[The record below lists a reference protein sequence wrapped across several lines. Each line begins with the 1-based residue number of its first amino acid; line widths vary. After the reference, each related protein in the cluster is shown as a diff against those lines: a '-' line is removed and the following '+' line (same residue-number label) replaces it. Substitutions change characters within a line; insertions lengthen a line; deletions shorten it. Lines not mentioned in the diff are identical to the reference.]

1 MGRIVRTISADAS
14 AVCSAIDGTDIVAE
28 IERIHRT
35 SAVATAALGRLALGT
50 SLIGF
55 GLKDKDD
62 SVTVRVNGGG
72 PIGGMTAVSDSFGN
86 VKAYCDESIV
96 ELPLKPNGKLDVG
109 AAVGSSGSITVIKD
123 LSLKEPYVGQTE
135 LVSGEIAEDITN
147 YFAVR
152 EQVPTVCALGVLV
165 NPDLTVK
172 KAGGFILQL
181 LPFSP
186 DECIDAIEKNIAAM
200 PSVTTMLELGMTAEE
215 IAMKALEGL
224 EPNVLDDF
232 EVSYKCD
239 CSRERTERILFSLN
253 KKDIESL
260 AEDEVTEVRCHFCD
274 KVYHFTRDEILELLS
289 RKQAVSEKSVD

>member
-28 IERIHRT
+28 IERIHKT
-35 SAVATAALGRLALGT
+35 SAVVTAALGRLALGA

-62 SVTVRVNGGG
+62 SVTVKVNGDG
-72 PIGGMTAVSDSFGN
+72 PIGGMTAVSDSIGN
-86 VKAYCDESIV
+86 VKAYCDENIV

-123 LSLKEPYVGQTE
+123 LGLKEPYIGQTE

-147 YFAVR
+147 YFAVS

-172 KAGGFILQL
+172 KAGGFILQ
-181 LPFSP
+181 P
-186 DECIDAIEKNIAAM
+186 DDCIDTIEKNISSM
-200 PSVTTMLELGMTAEE
+200 PSVTTMLELGLTAEE
-215 IAMKALEGL
+215 IAMNALNGL

-232 EVSYKCD
+232 EVAYKCD
-239 CSRERTERILFSLN
+239 CSRERTERILFSLS

-260 AEDEVTEVRCHFCD
+260 AEDEITEVKCHFCD
-274 KVYHFTRDEILELLS
+274 KVYRFTRDEILALVT
-289 RKQAVSEKSVD
+289 RKQALSESSGEQEQ